1 MAMGI
6 KVISTD
12 GSPVA
17 WGKALLRYIGY
28 IVSGIPLSLGFI
40 WAAFDAKRQGR
51 HDKIASTY
59 VVRKDTHFSA
69 TDDVTFVP
77 SDAGSSAALV
87 ILLVMI
93 PLVLV
98 LVAIVVIAILL
109 LLGPVVGNVFSN
121 IVLKQAAKVVQQAR
135 RKRAIEPRF
144 MGFEEMRRATDV
156 LPISFLDMQENYA
169 VLHGRDT
176 LADLAIS
183 RENLRLQCES
193 QLRVILLRMRHRF
206 LYSIRDRQRLRT
218 ILSESFT
225 KFLHIL
231 KTLYRLEGETP
242 PTGKA
247 DIVAGAAERYGLD
260 RDVLTGLLELKLG
273 TRKFGQEELEELF
286 EGYLSV
292 VKAVT
297 TQVDRMAVG

>member
-1 MAMGI
+1 MSFNESFNQPTGQTTVEVIGFGRRLVAYLIDSIVLSVVGCSVGFGISLVATLLTGGSEDAATGLNLSVQCLSFLITAGYFIVFWATTGQTLGKMAMGI

-40 WAAFDAKRQGR
+40 WAAFDAKRQGW

-69 TDDVTFVP
+69 MDDVTFVP

-121 IVLKQAAKVVQQAR
+121 IV
-135 RKRAIEPRF
+135 
-144 MGFEEMRRATDV
+144 
-156 LPISFLDMQENYA
+156 EN
-169 VLHGRDT
+169 
-176 LADLAIS
+176 I
-183 RENLRLQCES
+183 
-193 QLRVILLRMRHRF
+193 
-206 LYSIRDRQRLRT
+206 
-218 ILSESFT
+218 
-225 KFLHIL
+225 
-231 KTLYRLEGETP
+231 
-242 PTGKA
+242 
-247 DIVAGAAERYGLD
+247 
-260 RDVLTGLLELKLG
+260 
-273 TRKFGQEELEELF
+273 
-286 EGYLSV
+286 
-292 VKAVT
+292 
-297 TQVDRMAVG
+297 

>member
-1 MAMGI
+1 MSEENRALSALPSEARKGLEDFSQSLQETLGDNLAA
-6 KVISTD
+6 VILY
-12 GSPVA
+12 G
-17 WGKALLRYIGY
+17 
-28 IVSGIPLSLGFI
+28 
-40 WAAFDAKRQGR
+40 
-51 HDKIASTY
+51 
-59 VVRKDTHFSA
+59 
-69 TDDVTFVP
+69 
-77 SDAGSSAALV
+77 SAALGDY
-87 ILLVMI
+87 I
-93 PLVLV
+93 PGHSDLNVLV
-98 LVAIVVIAILL
+98 VLDDAS
-109 LLGPVVGNVFSN
+109 VGK
-121 IVLKQAAKVVQQAR
+121 LKQAAKVVQQAR

-144 MGFEEMRRATDV
+144 MSAEEMRRATDV

-169 VLHGRDT
+169 MLHGRDA
-176 LADLAIS
+176 LAHLVIS
-183 RENLRLQCES
+183 HENLRLQCES

-206 LYSIRDRQRLRT
+206 LYAIRDRQRLRT

-260 RDVLTGLLELKLG
+260 RDALTGLLELKLE
-273 TRKFGQEELEELF
+273 TRRFSQKELEELF
-286 EGYLSV
+286 EGYLSI